1 LNAINFDNVTLNYG
15 RRRILSGVS
24 LDVPAGAFV
33 GVLGPNGAGKTT
45 MMRAVL
51 GLLAPES
58 GRIEVLGRSPH
69 RGNPAIGYMPQSRR
83 AAAQLGLSGYEFL
96 LGTTGGQGW
105 GWPFASAAEKAAAW
119 AALERVGAA
128 DLARRP
134 LSELSGGERQRI
146 FIAQALMGE
155 PKLLVLDE
163 PLISLDP
170 AHQRSIVDLVR
181 DISRERG
188 IAVLFSAHEVNPLL
202 RAVDLVLYLGNTKAA
217 IGSVDAVVNREV
229 LSELYRTPVHVARV
243 NGRIFVMAEEGE
255 LDSHAHD
262 HDHGSD
268 EAHGHAHDHA
278 EAK

>member
-1 LNAINFDNVTLNYG
+1 LNAVSFDKVTLNYG
-15 RRRILSGVS
+15 RRRILSGLS
-24 LDVPAGAFV
+24 LAVPEGAFV

-45 MMRAVL
+45 MMRAIL

-58 GRIEVLGRSPH
+58 GRIEVLGRAPH

-83 AAAQLGLSGYEFL
+83 AAAQLGLSGFEFL
-96 LGTTGGQGW
+96 LGTTGGHRW
-105 GWPFASAAEKAAAW
+105 GWPFASAAEKAQAW

-128 DLARRP
+128 DLAKRP

-146 FIAQALMGE
+146 FIAQAVMGE
-155 PKLLVLDE
+155 AKLLVLDE

-202 RAVDLVLYLGNTKAA
+202 RAVDLVLYLGNAKAA

-255 LDSHAHD
+255 LDSHAHNHD
-262 HDHGSD
+262 HDD
-268 EAHGHAHDHA
+268 DHAHDHA

>member
-1 LNAINFDNVTLNYG
+1 LNAITFDNVTLNYG
-15 RRRILSGVS
+15 GRRILSGVS

-96 LGTTGGQGW
+96 LGTTGGQRW

-202 RAVDLVLYLGNTKAA
+202 RAVHLVLYLGNTKAA

-262 HDHGSD
+262 HDHGSE
-268 EAHGHAHDHA
+268 EAHDHSHDHA